1 MHATL
6 AAIKQ
11 ELRWRLHASIPEQ
24 GAWLRQVVT
33 GYFAYHAVPT
43 NAHALSAFRFFVSQL
58 WFRSLKQR
66 SQRSA
71 ITWHLMAKL
80 EAQWLPKPRIL
91 HPWPNQRFA
100 VKHPRWEPYA
110 LIGLVRICAGGA
122 QQ

>member
-1 MHATL
+1 MRATL

-11 ELRWRLHASIPEQ
+11 ELRWRLHACIPEQ

-43 NAHALSAFRFFVSQL
+43 NAHALSAFRFFVSRL
-58 WFRSLKQR
+58 WLRSLKQR

-80 EAQWLPKPRIL
+80 EAQFLPKPRIL

>member
-1 MHATL
+1 MRATL

-24 GAWLRQVVT
+24 GAWLRQVVP

-43 NAHALSAFRFFVSQL
+43 NAHALSAFRFFVSRL
-58 WFRSLKQR
+58 WLRSLKQR

-80 EAQWLPKPRIL
+80 EAQYLPKPRIL